1 VVGVELSDIQE
12 TTCAPLWRRG
22 LVKQGPLHAIPF
34 PSRAFDLVFSTEV
47 LEHVP
52 PELAQK
58 SVDELVRCAKQHVL
72 ATISLRPSALDVPG
86 KPPKVRIRVR
96 LKANHRKSGR
106 WREMPGGEQSLRD
119 HSEQEFNSIWKT
131 LFPAGGLNQCVR

>member
-1 VVGVELSDIQE
+1 MELSDVKE

-34 PSRAFDLVFSTEV
+34 PSRAFDVVFSTEV

-52 PELAQK
+52 PELAQA
-58 SVDELVRCAKQHVL
+58 SVGELVRCAKRHVL

-86 KPPKVRIRVR
+86 KPPKVRAPRFGVEPMCR
-96 LKANHRKSGR
+96 LGQPRNDEVAG
-106 WREMPGGEQSLRD
+106 
-119 HSEQEFNSIWKT
+119 
-131 LFPAGGLNQCVR
+131 GGLNY